1 MDAQELRSLQ
11 EAYNQVYQVDEDW
24 KPVNVPKVKS
34 RMGNLEG
41 RLSSVSNDRFSSNT
55 PEYARYQRTADV
67 VAQSTSNPNKP
78 FQ

>member
-1 MDAQELRSLQ
+1 MNAQDIRNLQ
-11 EAYNQVYQVDEDW
+11 ESYMEVYRELDEDW

-55 PEYARYQRTADV
+55 P
-67 VAQSTSNPNKP
+67 
-78 FQ
+78 